1 MLATATPNPIVSKIC
16 DFLEVLFFLGK
27 SESLSFTA
35 YKYSFAYSLNLDG
48 LENSYESVL

>member
-1 MLATATPNPIVSKIC
+1 MLAAATPNPIVSKIC

-27 SESLSFTA
+27 SVSLIFTV
-35 YKYSFAYSLNLDG
+35 YKYSFVYSINLDG